1 MFTVR
6 YHPVA
11 EEEANE
17 LPIGIR
23 VKYDRLVRK
32 LEIDPT
38 QLREPHTKP
47 LKKGIFELRTM
58 GGDIARGLWAYQE
71 GKTIYILRVFV
82 KKTQKTP
89 PSEIDL
95 ALSRLEEIKNGL

>member
-6 YHPVA
+6 YHPEA
-11 EEEANE
+11 ETEASE
-17 LPIGIR
+17 LPTAIR
-23 VKYDRLVRK
+23 VKYDRLVHK
-32 LEIDPT
+32 LELDPT
-38 QLREPHTKP
+38 KLREPHTKP
-47 LKKGIFELRTM
+47 LKNGIFELRTM

-89 PSEIDL
+89 ASEIDL
-95 ALSRLEEIKNGL
+95 ALSRLEEIKNGA